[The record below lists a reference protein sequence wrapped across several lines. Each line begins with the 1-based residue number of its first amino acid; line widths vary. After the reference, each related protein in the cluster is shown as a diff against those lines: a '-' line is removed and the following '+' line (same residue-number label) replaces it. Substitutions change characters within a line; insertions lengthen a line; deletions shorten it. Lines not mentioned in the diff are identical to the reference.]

1 MRLLARPVVWVGALF
16 VVLTLTMDRL
26 TPLFH
31 WLFPDLD
38 RPVYTRASF
47 LDLALSHAALA
58 GSASLVAVVLGVA
71 AAIFATRPAGKD
83 FAPTIETLTSIAQTF
98 PPVAVLALAVPSMG
112 YGAAPTLLALILY
125 GLLPVTSA
133 ALAGLRSIPPA
144 IIEAA
149 DGSGFSTISRL
160 WKIELP
166 IAAPVI
172 LSGVRTSTIIG
183 IGTAT
188 IGSTVGALT
197 LGSPIIDGLSGENT
211 AFVIQG
217 TVLVALFAIT
227 VDMLFGE
234 LARCLPHQE
243 AEN

>member
-1 MRLLARPVVWVGALF
+1 MKLLRRPVVWVGALF
-16 VVLTLTMDRL
+16 IALTLTMDRL
-26 TPLFH
+26 APLFH
-31 WLFPDLD
+31 WLFPELD

-47 LDLALSHAALA
+47 LELALSHAALA
-58 GSASLVAVVLGVA
+58 GSASLIAVVLGVGA
-71 AAIFATRPAGKD
+71 AVFATRPAGQN
-83 FAPTIETLTSIAQTF
+83 FAPTVETLTSIAQTF

-112 YGAAPTLLALILY
+112 YGGAPTLLALILY

-133 ALAGLRSIPPA
+133 ALAGLRNIPPA
-144 IIEAA
+144 TIEAA
-149 DGSGFSTISRL
+149 DGTGFSATERL
-160 WKIELP
+160 WQIELP
-166 IAAPVI
+166 MAAPVI

-197 LGSPIIDGLSGENT
+197 LGSPIIDGLSGSNT

-234 LARCLPHQE
+234 LARLLPHQE
-243 AEN
+243 SGN

>member
-16 VVLTLTMDRL
+16 ALLTLTMDRL

-38 RPVYTRASF
+38 RPIYTRASF
-47 LDLALSHAALA
+47 LDLALSHAVLA

-133 ALAGLRSIPPA
+133 ALAGLRGIPPA

>member
-1 MRLLARPVVWVGALF
+1 MRLVARPVVWVGALF

-31 WLFPDLD
+31 WIFPELD

-47 LDLALSHAALA
+47 PDLALSHAALA
-58 GSASLVAVVLGVA
+58 GSASLIAVILGVGA
-71 AAIFATRPAGKD
+71 AVFATRPVGRD

-112 YGAAPTLLALILY
+112 YGGAPTLLALILY

-133 ALAGLRSIPPA
+133 ALAGLRGIPPA
-144 IIEAA
+144 TIEAA
-149 DGSGFSTISRL
+149 DGSGFSTIARL
-160 WKIELP
+160 WQIELP
-166 IAAPVI
+166 MAAPVI

-197 LGSPIIDGLSGENT
+197 LGSPIIDGLSGENP

-234 LARCLPHQE
+234 VARWLPHQE
-243 AEN
+243 REN

>member
-16 VVLTLTMDRL
+16 IVLTLTMDRL
-26 TPLFH
+26 APLFH
-31 WLFPDLD
+31 WIFPNLD

-47 LDLALSHAALA
+47 TELALSHAMLA
-58 GSASLVAVVLGVA
+58 GCASLVAVVLGVGA
-71 AAIFATRPAGKD
+71 AVFATRHAGRS
-83 FAPTIETLTSIAQTF
+83 FAPTLETLTSIAQTF

-133 ALAGLRSIPPA
+133 ALAGLRGISPA
-144 IIEAA
+144 TIEAA
-149 DGSGFSTISRL
+149 DGTGFSPFGRL
-160 WKIELP
+160 WQIELP
-166 IAAPVI
+166 MAAPVI

-197 LGSPIIDGLSGENT
+197 LGSPIIDGLSGSNT

-217 TVLVALFAIT
+217 TVLVALFAVT
-227 VDMLFGE
+227 VDMAFGE
-234 LARCLPHQE
+234 LARWLPHQE
-243 AEN
+243 SGN

>member
-1 MRLLARPVVWVGALF
+1 MRFLGRPVVWTGAF
-16 VVLTLTMDRL
+16 FIVLTLTMDRL
-26 TPLFH
+26 EPLFH
-31 WLFPDLD
+31 WLFPDIA

-47 LDLALSHAALA
+47 LELALSHAALA
-58 GSASLVAVVLGVA
+58 GSASLIAVVFGVG

-83 FAPTIETLTSIAQTF
+83 FAPTVETLTSIAQTF
-98 PPVAVLALAVPSMG
+98 SPVAVLALAVPSMG

-133 ALAGLRSIPPA
+133 ALAGLRGLPPA
-144 IIEAA
+144 TLEAA
-149 DGSGFSTISRL
+149 DGTGFSPLGRL
-160 WKIELP
+160 WQIELP
-166 IAAPVI
+166 MAAPVI

-197 LGSPIIDGLSGENT
+197 LGSPIIDGLSGSNT

-234 LARCLPHQE
+234 LARLLPHQE
-243 AEN
+243 AND